1 MAHLKRMYKKNL
13 TLLYII
19 KLAKWFMLYMPVSF
33 LFYLENG
40 FSEKEYLFF
49 HAVYSGI
56 IALLEVPSG
65 YIADVWGRK
74 PALILGG
81 FFGFLGFGTY
91 SLSYGFIGFLGAE
104 ILLGIG
110 TSLLSGADTAILYD
124 TLYNAGKEKKYL
136 KVESN
141 ITAVGNIAE
150 ASAGLFVSIIV
161 FSLYRNY
168 FILQTGIALL
178 AFLAALFL
186 KEPKLHKQTRK
197 AGFKDILEIVN
208 HSLRENK
215 KLRNMILFS
224 AFVGFASLSMAWLAQ
239 PIFKAIDLNEK
250 HFGFA
255 WVLLNSMVSLG
266 SFFSYRINKT
276 LGMKGSLLYMTLA
289 FPLGFFIVGLNISL
303 IAFIP
308 LLILFFIRGSAHPML
323 KNYINEL
330 TESSQRATVFSIRS
344 LIIRVLFFILGPLL
358 GWVSNVYSLR
368 HALNMC
374 GITTLIALS
383 VTSLIVLS
391 TLRKKSEAN

>member
-1 MAHLKRMYKKNL
+1 MYKKNL

-19 KLAKWFMLYMPVSF
+19 KLTKWFMLYMPVSF

-74 PALILGG
+74 PALVLGG
-81 FFGFLGFGTY
+81 FFGFLGFGSY
-91 SLSYGFIGFLGAE
+91 SISYGFTGFLIAE

-110 TSLLSGADTAILYD
+110 QSLLSGADTAILYD
-124 TLYNAGKEKKYL
+124 TLYEAGKEKKYL
-136 KVESN
+136 KAESK

-168 FILQTGIALL
+168 FVLQTGIAFL

-186 KEPKLHKQTRK
+186 REPKLHKQTRK
-197 AGFKDILEIVN
+197 ASFRDILDIVN
-208 HSLRENK
+208 HSLKRNK
-215 KLRNMILFS
+215 ELRNMILFS
-224 AFVGFASLSMAWLAQ
+224 SFVGFASLSMAWLAQ
-239 PIFKAIDLNEK
+239 PIFKTININEK

-255 WVLLNSMVSLG
+255 WVLLNGFVSLG
-266 SFFSYRINKT
+266 SFFSYKINKL
-276 LGMKGSLLYMTLA
+276 LGLKGSLLYMTLA
-289 FPLGFFIVGLNISL
+289 FPLGFFIVGFKINL

-308 LLILFFIRGSAHPML
+308 LVILFFIRGSAHPML

-330 TESSQRATVFSIRS
+330 TDSSQRATVFSIRS
-344 LIIRVLFFILGPLL
+344 LIIRVLFFALGPVL
-358 GWVSNVYSLR
+358 GWISNLYSLK
-368 HALNMC
+368 HALFLS
-374 GITTLIALS
+374 GITVLIALS
-383 VTSLIVLS
+383 VTSIIVLITRRNETS
-391 TLRKKSEAN
+391 NN